1 MQDLNIAIL
10 QLNQSWENK
19 SENFEK
25 IRSLLKGETQ
35 IDLLLLPEM
44 FHTGYTMN
52 HQLLSESMSNSEG
65 IDFLQEISKEKNCAV
80 YTSLII
86 SENGKTFNRGVFI
99 YPDTR
104 LCHYDKRKTF
114 GLAGEDEFYTAG
126 TQEKIVTYKE
136 WKFNLQICYD
146 LRFPELV
153 ANYINPQGQA
163 KYDAILYVAN
173 WPDKRASHWNSLL
186 QARAIENQSYVLA
199 CNRVGTDQNN
209 IVYSGGSCVINPL
222 GDLQANHLKNERL
235 IKYTVSISDLNKIRQ
250 QLPFLKDRSRL

>member
-25 IRSLLKGETQ
+25 ISSLLKDEKQ

-52 HQLLSESMSNSEG
+52 HQLLSESMSDSEG
-65 IDFLQEISKEKNCAV
+65 IRFLQMISKEKNCAI

-86 SENGKTFNRGVFI
+86 SENGKAFNRGVFI
-99 YPDTR
+99 SPDSP

-153 ANYINPQGQA
+153 TNFINPQGQA

-209 IVYSGGSCVINPL
+209 IAYSGGSCVINAL
-222 GDLQANHLKNERL
+222 GDIKANHLKNERL
-235 IKYTVSISDLNKIRQ
+235 IKYTISVSDLNKIRQ
-250 QLPFLKDRSRL
+250 QLPFLKDRSCL